1 VGHINVAVALPT
13 GETKLS
19 GTLSS
24 ELSAASVSPSTPAGG
39 GSALKG
45 ADLAEGISN
54 PSWHVDGA
62 NPPPALNLRELWAY
76 RELLVF
82 LTNRDL
88 KLRYKQTLLGAGWA
102 VAQPLVQMGVMTI
115 VLGYVAGLR
124 NKTAV
129 PYAVLTFTALV
140 PWQLFASALNNASN
154 SLVGNERLVTKVYF
168 PRLIIPAAAILAR
181 LVDFVVCLGVLALMM
196 ALYIV
201 NGTLELPSPMAV
213 VMLPLYTAWALLL
226 AFGAGLYFSSLNV
239 RWRDIGHIVPFLMQ
253 IMMWVS
259 GVYLASNI
267 IPEYLTFYYHLNPIA
282 NIIDGFRNVLLHQA
296 APPLIPA
303 LISLAGT
310 FVVVY
315 MGLRYFRHAEE
326 TFADVI

>member
-1 VGHINVAVALPT
+1 MSTTLVTSSPQPTPQSQVAHSDTHP
-13 GETKLS
+13 
-19 GTLSS
+19 SS
-24 ELSAASVSPSTPAGG
+24 PDVSPIT
-39 GSALKG
+39 
-45 ADLAEGISN
+45 N
-54 PSWHVDGA
+54 PTWHVDGA
-62 NPPPALNLRELWAY
+62 NPPPALDLRELWAY

-140 PWQLFASALNNASN
+140 PWQLFASALSNASN

-181 LVDFVVCLGVLALMM
+181 LADFVVCLGVLALLMS
-196 ALYIV
+196 LYIV
-201 NGTLELPSPMAV
+201 NGTLQLPSPIALLT
-213 VMLPLYTAWALLL
+213 LPLYTAWALLL
-226 AFGAGLYFSSLNV
+226 AFGAGLFFSSLNV

-253 IMMWVS
+253 ILMWLS

-267 IPEYLTFYYHLNPIA
+267 IPDYLSFYYHLNPIA
-282 NIIDGFRNVLLHQA
+282 NIIDGFRHALLHQPP
-296 APPLIPA
+296 PPLIPT
-303 LISLAGT
+303 LISLAASLLL
-310 FVVVY
+310 VHQ
-315 MGLRYFRHAEE
+315 GLRYFRHAEE